1 MLVLGGAKFITQ
13 LLSMLGIMGSVNI
26 MVWHYGM
33 MVGDLVMLVSGIMMF
48 LAYNK
53 AYGIAVDNKADAVSG
68 SGNTD
73 FTNAMALVG
82 AMETDMVLGMISQT
96 AMHLELMA
104 NYEAWLNGQ
113 IMMLPEEEREY
124 WDDKPDHMEKMDK
137 LEDTDDVIKEDDG
150 IPDGLD
156 LFAFYRF
163 MF

>member
-104 NYEAWLNGQ
+104 NYEGWLWGQ
-113 IMMLPEEEREY
+113 VMMLPEEEQEA
-124 WDDKPDHMEKMDK
+124 WMEAMGKDDMDDMDDKHDDKDGHM
-137 LEDTDDVIKEDDG
+137 
-150 IPDGLD
+150 D
-156 LFAFYRF
+156 LFAFWRI
-163 MF
+163 